1 LGVFYRCSF
10 FKYRF
15 WYYYA
20 RFRLQGHEAFPF
32 TQSSLAGVQILKKEK
47 KKKKKQDVVKVTV
60 YPAFLLGHDDVSS
73 YLR

>member
-32 TQSSLAGVQILKKEK
+32 TQSSLVGVQILKKVK
-47 KKKKKQDVVKVTV
+47 KKKKKKKKKKRKEKKKKERIKK
-60 YPAFLLGHDDVSS
+60 LI
-73 YLR
+73 